1 MERID
6 YAAVKIYPCDLNT
19 PMIITGLRH
28 PEIYE
33 YLWEKG
39 IRFEKDKA
47 EVYNEFFEH
56 FESECPIAPI
66 CFLKESIITSAKIK
80 SGVSPSV
87 AGVVT
92 RTENWSVK

>member
-6 YAAVKIYPCDLNT
+6 YAAVKIYPYDLNT

-47 EVYNEFFEH
+47 EEGFLTNTNIFVDRYKARTIVFKANQIKEIPTAPLY
-56 FESECPIAPI
+56 SED
-66 CFLKESIITSAKIK
+66 L
-80 SGVSPSV
+80 
-87 AGVVT
+87 
-92 RTENWSVK
+92 W